1 MQLPNVT
8 DELQS
13 VRDALNNVNLDELIT
28 EGQQQFDSIA
38 QSITTTIDDNLG
50 SE

>member
-8 DELQS
+8 GELQS
-13 VRDALNNVNLDELIT
+13 VRDALNNVNLNQLI
-28 EGQQQFDSIA
+28 ENGQQQFDNIT
-38 QSITTTIDDNLG
+38 QSIPSIVNNNLE